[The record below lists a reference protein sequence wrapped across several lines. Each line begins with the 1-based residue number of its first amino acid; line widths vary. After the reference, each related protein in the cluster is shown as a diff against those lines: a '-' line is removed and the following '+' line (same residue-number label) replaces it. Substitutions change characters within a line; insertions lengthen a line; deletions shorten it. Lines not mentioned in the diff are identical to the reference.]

1 MAWVEG
7 YKAFNSN
14 MTCIGK
20 RYKVGETYTEEAA
33 IPCER
38 GMHFCKSPVALL
50 HYYSLVD
57 GDADL
62 IRFARVEGENPIESK
77 DKLCTTHLK
86 IIKELSFSEWVD
98 ECFLYLSQEGT
109 FAAGD
114 YIPICTLS
122 MKYSTIEQELVF
134 LDEFRRDIAI
144 PQYRYGCTVVSKARN
159 SNISAFADNVFIA
172 SAGAYSNVNTSGYRA
187 IIHSAGYR
195 SYIAALGDNSV
206 VSASGSGSVAFAKGV
221 NSKVKAC
228 KGSWIVLG
236 EQDGKRGLK
245 IETRYVDGERI
256 KANTFYSI
264 KHGEFVEAGEE

>member
-14 MTCIGK
+14 MACIGK
-20 RYKVGETYTEEAA
+20 QYKVGETYTEEAA
-33 IPCER
+33 IPCKR

-50 HYYSLVD
+50 RYYPLLNWN
-57 GDADL
+57 GDL
-62 IRFARVEGENPIESK
+62 TRFARVEGENPIESK

-86 IIKELSFSEWVD
+86 IKEELSFSEWVD

-114 YIPICTLS
+114 YIPIRT
-122 MKYSTIEQELVF
+122 STTKFSTMAWDLVF
-134 LDEFRRDIAI
+134 LDGFRRDIAI
-144 PQYRYGCTVVSKARN
+144 PQYRYGCTVVSKAIN
-159 SNISAFADNVFIA
+159 SNISAFAENVRIA
-172 SAGAYSNVNTSGYRA
+172 SAGSYSNVNTSGYRA

-264 KHGEFVEAGEE
+264 KHGEFVEAREE

>member
-20 RYKVGETYTEEAA
+20 QYKVGETYTEEAA

-50 HYYSLVD
+50 RYYSLLNWN
-57 GDADL
+57 GDL
-62 IRFARVEGENPIESK
+62 TRFARVEGENPIESK

-109 FAAGD
+109 FGAGD
-114 YIPICTLS
+114 YIPIRTS
-122 MKYSTIEQELVF
+122 TTKFSTIEQELVF

-144 PQYRYGCTVVSKARN
+144 PKYRYGCTVVSKAN
-159 SNISAFADNVFIA
+159 CSNISAFADNVCIA
-172 SAGAYSNVNTSGYRA
+172 SAGGYSSINTYGYGA
-187 IIHSAGYR
+187 IIHSSGCG
-195 SYIAALGDNSV
+195 SHIAAFGDNSV
-206 VSASGSGSVAFAKGV
+206 VSASGNDSVVFATGR
-221 NSKVKAC
+221 NSIVKAC
-228 KGSWIVLG
+228 KGSWIILG
-236 EQDGKRGLK
+236 ERDERGALK
-245 IETRYVDGERI
+245 IETKYVDGERI
-256 KANTFYSI
+256 KADTLYSM
-264 KHGEFVEAGEE
+264 KHGEFVEEE